1 MGKIFRLIIS
11 IVIFAAVIVIS
22 EPLGDI
28 MTPLFGWMAVG
39 LINVICWDFLDV
51 GILDNGFGIFLKR
64 LIYYGC
70 ASFAIFASFAV
81 AYQDLVNGEF
91 MMLNQLEKA
100 AVCGSLPATV
110 TTLLICYFVD
120 LKDYERTISPLSM
133 VLGLISGGAVG
144 YIISMI
150 GAGSPLFAFILV
162 VGISGFG
169 LFLLIKL
176 SIKTGFMFDSIGTGS
191 LGSSSSSYHSS
202 TTSTR
207 QTSSYSTPSRSS
219 SSYSSSS
226 SSTYSEGYR
235 QLEYQMSDICYRNS
249 RSRNCSYGVS
259 IRSSISK
266 SLYGDDAVF
275 TVDFEIDTTGLCAQ
289 TQNEVNIAMRDIQ
302 NFEQEIM
309 NDVYRDAEKLIKR
322 LMDKYPD
329 FYGVNLEVKPGN
341 ISQY

>member
-110 TTLLICYFVD
+110 ATLLICYFVD

-133 VLGLISGGAVG
+133 VLGLIAGGAVG

-150 GAGSPLFAFILV
+150 GAGSQLFAFILV

-191 LGSSSSSYHSS
+191 
-202 TTSTR
+202 
-207 QTSSYSTPSRSS
+207 P
-219 SSYSSSS
+219 
-226 SSTYSEGYR
+226 EFA
-235 QLEYQMSDICYRNS
+235 
-249 RSRNCSYGVS
+249 
-259 IRSSISK
+259 K
-266 SLYGDDAVF
+266 
-275 TVDFEIDTTGLCAQ
+275 
-289 TQNEVNIAMRDIQ
+289 
-302 NFEQEIM
+302 
-309 NDVYRDAEKLIKR
+309 
-322 LMDKYPD
+322 
-329 FYGVNLEVKPGN
+329 
-341 ISQY
+341 